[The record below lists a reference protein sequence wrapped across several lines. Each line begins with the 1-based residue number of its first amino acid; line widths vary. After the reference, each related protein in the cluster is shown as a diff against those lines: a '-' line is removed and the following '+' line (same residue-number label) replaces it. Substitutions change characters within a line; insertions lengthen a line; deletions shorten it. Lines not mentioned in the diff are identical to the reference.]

1 MNLGKNAATVNLK
14 HQSNVTGLHKTSSV
28 LHRRRTKASEARRNK
43 VAKQHQEAASMI
55 TLKNFLAAQKKQV
68 LLDIRLARQMRLSLE
83 LDELSRQS
91 QEENV
96 EPSWFQMAA
105 EGTLHLDPM
114 KYEPTNF
121 MEDIGVYSQEEL
133 MDLTY

>member
-1 MNLGKNAATVNLK
+1 MTA
-14 HQSNVTGLHKTSSV
+14 
-28 LHRRRTKASEARRNK
+28 
-43 VAKQHQEAASMI
+43 
-55 TLKNFLAAQKKQV
+55 LKNVLAAQKKQV

-91 QEENV
+91 EESV
-96 EPSWFQMAA
+96 EPSWFQMA
-105 EGTLHLDPM
+105 EMGVIHLDTM

-121 MEDIGVYSQEEL
+121 MEDIRVYSQEEL